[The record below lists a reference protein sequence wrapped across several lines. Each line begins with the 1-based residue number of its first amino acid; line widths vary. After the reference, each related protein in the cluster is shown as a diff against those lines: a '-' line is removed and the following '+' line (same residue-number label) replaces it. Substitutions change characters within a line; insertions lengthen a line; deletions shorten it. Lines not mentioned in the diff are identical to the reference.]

1 MGRVT
6 VRMSG
11 DAEAIS
17 WLVER
22 MECQKGVRI
31 CVSQEST
38 SETMLM
44 LDIDTDAARPR
55 SRRTAKDTKKFRD
68 EAWRLYLDEHMT
80 QADISR
86 QLGCSRSY
94 VSRIINQDY

>member
-55 SRRTAKDTKKFRD
+55 PRRTAADTQKFRD
-68 EAWRLYLDEHMT
+68 DVWRLFLDEHMS
-80 QADISR
+80 QADIAR
-86 QLGCSRSY
+86 QLGCSQAY
-94 VSRIINQDY
+94 VSRIINQNY